1 MKKLIG
7 IPLLVI
13 LFIIATL
20 DAYTEDVNVS
30 ILPSLDWQRQHLED
44 KIVSKLE
51 KFLDSLIASG
61 QYNIDVQ
68 ILTSSVIT
76 PKFNE
81 SLDKEADKEKADGT
95 EIKNPLDKEENLKSK
110 ASIKFSDAL
119 PVTPPED
126 FIVFNKFGLEAPL
139 VDDFNDFQPDGKIIF
154 SMNKDKSSFDAD
166 GSDEYDQMEDS
177 NENLPAKDSVS
188 PVEQVWK
195 YNQAVDIF
203 KNLQGV
209 NIIIRIS
216 ESIDEQ
222 LKKTIEKDVK
232 DINFNLGEIKPSI
245 NFEYSVLK
253 NDVSTRGFWDVVSS
267 IMNFFSK
274 FATLLGIIL
283 GVLLLGFI
291 GKQLISKYFELNQG
305 QSSSSQTISE
315 SGKDEDD
322 KNPDNSGVGASDAA
336 GEAAFAGGINGV
348 DRFKTYINSNFNEAL
363 LLVKKWVTEDDPR
376 SKKALSAIVQQMNNE
391 DLAKIFI
398 KLSEEER
405 NTWKTIIEKPLDI
418 EELKTASNYISS
430 QIVQNIILPGFID
443 DPETYDLILK
453 LRPELVVTMIKDDLE
468 ISSYLLNALSLNFV
482 NQILAL
488 CDDNT
493 RDQVINRA
501 VSVTSKEVLDNQ
513 DKIKRFVSQYVEI
526 NQLLP
531 FVERAIQL
539 IPMLRPESEDKI
551 YQVIAQKVNRR
562 VVVDLA
568 CEHLPFALVKSL
580 PRQLLRDILTNYP
593 LKRKVKM
600 LLSITEEL
608 RNVFMEISAPEGT
621 KVNYLINLEFDR
633 TKRDQNEYDKII
645 ADSSDN
651 IRDFILYVR
660 KSIKQDKNYTYEIKA
675 IVSKWAET
683 LVTVSEPPRLSIVDR
698 DVA

>member
-1 MKKLIG
+1 
-7 IPLLVI
+7 
-13 LFIIATL
+13 L

-68 ILTSSVIT
+68 ILTSSVVT

-81 SLDKEADKEKADGT
+81 SLDKPTDKEKSEGT
-95 EIKNPLDKEENLKSK
+95 EIKNPLDKEDNLKSK
-110 ASIKFSDAL
+110 ATIKFSDAL

-154 SMNKDKSSFDAD
+154 SMNKDQSSFNAD
-166 GSDEYDQMEDS
+166 GSDEYEQMEDS
-177 NENLPAKDSVS
+177 KENLQTKDSVS

-209 NIIIRIS
+209 NIVIRIS

-232 DINFNLGEIKPSI
+232 DINFNLGEVKPVI

-253 NDVSTRGFWDVVSS
+253 NDVSTRGFWDVISS

-315 SGKDEDD
+315 SGKDEDE
-322 KNPDNSGVGASDAA
+322 KNPDNNGIGGAGAF
-336 GEAAFAGGINGV
+336 GESAFAGGINGV

-391 DLAKIFI
+391 DLVKIFS

-405 NTWKTIIEKPLDI
+405 NTWKTIIEKPLDL

-453 LRPELVVTMIKDDLE
+453 LRPELVVNMIKDDLE

-488 CDDNT
+488 CDEKT

-501 VSVTSKEVLDNQ
+501 VSVTSKDVFDNQ
-513 DKIKRFVSQYVEI
+513 DKIKRFVSQYVET

-568 CEHLPFALVKSL
+568 CEHLPFVLVKSL
-580 PRQLLRDILTNYP
+580 PRQLLRDVLTNYP
-593 LKRKVKM
+593 LKRKVRM

-608 RNVFMEISAPEGT
+608 RNIFMEICAPEGT

-660 KSIKQDKNYTYEIKA
+660 KTIKQDKNYTYEIKA

-683 LVTVSEPPRLSIVDR
+683 LVTTAEPPRLSIVDK